1 MFWSCLLSFSQ
12 LFLDL
17 PLLFYSPSIVFFFN
31 NNNKITNKPQYKQQ
45 QSNNKNKTNKQI
57 PSIQLYAA
65 WIFLDLWY
73 FPGVWSV
80 SQGMIPQEKLYLS
93 QQLVTAN
100 SFKGRLG
107 ISHLLPFPWEDFVWL
122 GIVQAC
128 AQCHNSCEF
137 LRVAA
142 LKIPEHSIS
151 FSHSLLLAPHWCLS
165 LEVVEGYMSPLGGRL
180 LQSLILYILT
190 DCGSLVQVEASHL
203 RCKVCIELWV

>member
-17 PLLFYSPSIVFFFN
+17 PLLFYSPSTVFLTTITKSQTN
-31 NNNKITNKPQYKQQ
+31 PNTNNNKATTKIKRNKQ
-45 QSNNKNKTNKQI
+45 QI

-65 WIFLDLWY
+65 WIFLDLCY

-137 LRVAA
+137 LCVAA

-151 FSHSLLLAPHWCLS
+151 FSHSLPLAPHWCLS
-165 LEVVEGYMSPLGGRL
+165 LEVVEGYMSPLGRRL

-203 RCKVCIELWV
+203 RC